1 MLRRLNFGEKWVNWI
16 RSCLESSS
24 VSVLVNGSP
33 SEEFRMEKGLRQGD
47 SLAPSLFII
56 ISEGLSGLMKQ
67 AVNYGYFSPFK
78 FGLDAGPE
86 VFLLQ
91 FADDT
96 LFIGEASIQNIFAVK
111 SVLRCFE

>member
-47 SLAPSLFII
+47 SLAPFLFII